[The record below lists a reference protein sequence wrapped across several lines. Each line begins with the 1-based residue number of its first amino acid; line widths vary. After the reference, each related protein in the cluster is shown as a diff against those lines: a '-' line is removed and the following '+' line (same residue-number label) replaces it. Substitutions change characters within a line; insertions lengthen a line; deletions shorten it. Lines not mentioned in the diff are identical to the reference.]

1 MKYYRLTLAVI
12 ILVSF
17 AGQMLHGNGMWSFT
31 IQNGAGDAIG
41 FCTNKDF
48 QNKSKIDFNT
58 FPTADISC
66 TSSVNSLFVS
76 KHFSWEPI
84 ISKHNREAIISYQ
97 NIQEQLYVDKLI
109 EPPQV

>member
-1 MKYYRLTLAVI
+1 MKYYRLTLAII

-31 IQNGAGDAIG
+31 IQNGTSEAIG

-48 QNKSKIDFNT
+48 QNKSKTGFNT
-58 FPTADISC
+58 SHSADISC

-76 KHFSWEPI
+76 KEFSWEPVI
-84 ISKHNREAIISYQ
+84 AKHHKETIVSYQ
-97 NIQEQLYVDKLI
+97 NIQEQLYVEKLI
-109 EPPQV
+109 EPPRV